1 VQSHLTSLQRRHLQ
15 FCKLTGC
22 RIQPRQVEQPKIIS
36 VFSVTADPL
45 VVVDKITTA
54 IQDQFPS
61 IDLERSGMVRGMSV
75 DKIDSAVNELMCKAR
90 LFGLDAITP
99 VGAPVCRDNH
109 YVAGLSYLAYSAA
122 QFIGER
128 LCEGG

>member
-1 VQSHLTSLQRRHLQ
+1 MAGLEWLKPAV
-15 FCKLTGC
+15 
-22 RIQPRQVEQPKIIS
+22 
-36 VFSVTADPL
+36 VFGSMLYAL
-45 VVVDKITTA
+45 IGVVIFWVCFVIVDKITTA
-54 IQDQFPS
+54 IQDQFLS